1 VSYEKTTKTGKQ
13 GCMVDSVRKGERNY
27 TPPGKLP
34 EVSGNIKEVLEFKF
48 GQDFKRKDKV

>member
-1 VSYEKTTKTGKQ
+1 
-13 GCMVDSVRKGERNY
+13 MRKLQRPASKDVWWIQFGRGERELY
-27 TPPGKLP
+27 HHQGKLP